1 MIFQPGDILHNRYRI
16 VKLLGQGGFG
26 TMYRAWDTTLG
37 RPCAL
42 KENLDA
48 APEIQQQF
56 LLEAKILANLSH
68 PNLPRV
74 SDYFI
79 EGQGQYLVMDYI
91 EGRDLQEML
100 EGRGAPLPEEQVL
113 LWVRQI
119 CDALTYLHTQK
130 PPIIHRDIKPAN
142 IRITPA
148 NTAMLVD
155 FGIAKVHDP
164 GTKTALGAQAVTPG
178 YSPYEQYGK
187 GATDARTDVYALGA
201 TLYTLLTGTEP
212 PESVQRVASALTP
225 GRDPLVLPR
234 QRNPAIT
241 VRTSAAIIGAMQM
254 DPARRLQSV
263 ADFKAA
269 LGPARTPGRLA
280 ASSPPPSSPAQ
291 PLPARPA
298 LPWGW
303 MAAVAGL
310 LVVVLFLLVAILRRP
325 AGGQVNPTQPALGL
339 PPASP
344 VASAGQTQPAITP
357 SITKTFQ
364 PSATPRTYI
373 VSAGDT
379 CSEIAQQFGV
389 SVRAIVSLNDLP
401 ADCAPIYAG
410 QTLLI
415 PPAQDSSQV
424 TSIPVPSATPATP
437 VATQVSQV
445 DGMTLVYVP
454 SGKFLM
460 GSPDADLK
468 TGQEEKPQHP
478 VYLSV
483 YWIDQTEVTNA
494 MYSRCVRAGVCRP
507 PGQTRSSTRPD
518 YFAEPGFY
526 DYPVIYV
533 SWQDADTYCRWA
545 GRRLPS
551 EAEWEKAA
559 RGVDGGTYP
568 WGEAPPE
575 AGLANFNS
583 QVGDT
588 RAVGSYPA
596 GASPY
601 GALDMSGNVA
611 EWVADWYDAD
621 YYPVSPASNPTGP
634 TTGEFRVLRGG
645 SWYSQL
651 RAMRAAFRLSNY
663 PDLQSETV
671 GFRCAR

>member
-1 MIFQPGDILHNRYRI
+1 MYNRYRI

-56 LLEAKILANLSH
+56 LQEAKILANLNH

-79 EGQGQYLVMDYI
+79 EGQAQYLVMDYI

-100 EGRGAPLPEEQVL
+100 EARGAPLPEDQVL
-113 LWVRQI
+113 PWIRQI
-119 CDALTYLHTQK
+119 CEALTYLHTQK

-142 IRITPA
+142 IRITPT

-164 GTKTALGAQAVTPG
+164 STKTALGAQAVTPG

-212 PESVQRVASALTP
+212 PESVQRVASVLTP

-241 VRTSAAIIGAMQM
+241 VRTSAAIIGALQM
-254 DPARRLQSV
+254 DPAQRLQSV

-269 LGPARTPGRLA
+269 LGPARRPDRLV
-280 ASSPPPSSPAQ
+280 ASPPPPSSPAQ

-310 LVVVLFLLVAILRRP
+310 LVVVLFLLVAVLRRP
-325 AGGQVNPTQPALGL
+325 PGGEINHTQPAPGFAADRSRCFCRADAAGHH
-339 PPASP
+339 PHDHQHASTFRD
-344 VASAGQTQPAITP
+344 ASD
-357 SITKTFQ
+357 
-364 PSATPRTYI
+364 YI

-389 SVRAIVSLNDLP
+389 SVRSIVSLNDLP
-401 ADCAPIYAG
+401 ADCAAIYAG
-410 QTLLI
+410 QTLFI
-415 PPAQDSSQV
+415 PPALDAEPDQRPCLRDSF
-424 TSIPVPSATPATP
+424 ATPVTP
-437 VATQVSQV
+437 VATQVSQA

-454 SGKFLM
+454 SGEFLM
-460 GSPDADLK
+460 GSPDSDIK

-494 MYSRCVRAGVCRP
+494 MYSRCVRSGVCRP
-507 PGQTRSSTRPD
+507 PRRRARAPGRIISTRP
-518 YFAEPGFY
+518 
-526 DYPVIYV
+526 V
-533 SWQDADTYCRWA
+533 
-545 GRRLPS
+545 
-551 EAEWEKAA
+551 
-559 RGVDGGTYP
+559 
-568 WGEAPPE
+568 
-575 AGLANFNS
+575 LA
-583 QVGDT
+583 T
-588 RAVGSYPA
+588 IR
-596 GASPY
+596 
-601 GALDMSGNVA
+601 
-611 EWVADWYDAD
+611 
-621 YYPVSPASNPTGP
+621 
-634 TTGEFRVLRGG
+634 
-645 SWYSQL
+645 
-651 RAMRAAFRLSNY
+651 
-663 PDLQSETV
+663 
-671 GFRCAR
+671 

>member
-1 MIFQPGDILHNRYRI
+1 MIFQPGAILHNRYRI

-42 KENLDA
+42 KENLDPA
-48 APEIQQQF
+48 SEIQQQF
-56 LLEAKILANLSH
+56 LLEARILANLSH

-100 EGRGAPLPEEQVL
+100 EGRGAALPEDQVL
-113 LWVRQI
+113 PWIRQI

-148 NTAMLVD
+148 STAMLVD
-155 FGIAKVHDP
+155 FGIAKIHDP
-164 GTKTALGAQAVTPG
+164 STKTALGAQAVTPG

-212 PESVQRVASALTP
+212 PESVQRVTALLAP
-225 GRDPLVLPR
+225 GRDPLTPPR
-234 QRNPAIT
+234 QINPAIT
-241 VRTSAAIIGAMQM
+241 LRTSAAIMGAMQM
-254 DPARRLQSV
+254 DPARRLQNV

-269 LGPARTPGRLA
+269 LGPARTPARLA
-280 ASSPPPSSPAQ
+280 ASPPPPSSPAQ

-303 MAAVAGL
+303 MAAAGGL
-310 LVVVLFLLVAILRRP
+310 FVVVLFLLVAVWRRSP
-325 AGGQVNPTQPALGL
+325 GGQVTLTQPALGSL
-339 PPASP
+339 PTSP
-344 VASAGQTQPAITP
+344 VVSAEQTQPVVTP
-357 SITKTFQ
+357 SITVTLQ

-379 CSEIAQQFGV
+379 CSEIAQQFDV
-389 SVRAIVSLNDLP
+389 SVRSIVSLNDLP
-401 ADCAPIYAG
+401 ADCAAIYAG

-415 PPAQDSSQV
+415 PPASDV
-424 TSIPVPSATPATP
+424 GLETPIPVASATPATP

-460 GSPDADLK
+460 GSPDSDLK

-507 PGQTRSSTRPD
+507 PGQRRSSTRPS
-518 YFAEPGFY
+518 YFDEPGFY

-568 WGEAPPE
+568 WGEAPPD

-601 GALDMSGNVA
+601 GALDMAGNVA

-621 YYPVSPASNPTGP
+621 YYPVSPASNPAGP
-634 TTGEFRVLRGG
+634 ETGEFRVLRGG